1 MNGPHR
7 QDGQGW
13 VVDVAVIEVRG
24 AGDVYLRTRRQGN
37 RAIIEVRDTGVGI
50 PEEDVPRIFEPF
62 YTTKHLA
69 DGAGLGLAIV
79 RDVVHEHG
87 GEVLVESKS
96 GEGTRFEIVL
106 PLT

>member
-1 MNGPHR
+1 M
-7 QDGQGW
+7 
-13 VVDVAVIEVRG
+13 
-24 AGDVYLRTRRQGN
+24 L
-37 RAIIEVRDTGVGI
+37 
-50 PEEDVPRIFEPF
+50 
-62 YTTKHLA
+62 
-69 DGAGLGLAIV
+69 V